1 MGDTTGDST
10 ETSTEKSTGTTDT
23 TTGSTGTTDT
33 TGTAATFEN
42 TDLSGS
48 RFEMVRLTD
57 SEFRQVRFDGSSF
70 HNISWRDVTM
80 SSVELVNV
88 EIGGDVWN
96 LRINGVDIGPLIDG
110 ELNRR
115 DPDRHLVF
123 QELRESRSAEDYRTG
138 WRVIER
144 RWSDLIDRVRGLP
157 EGSEHRSVAG
167 EWSLVQTLRHI
178 SYAVAA
184 WIERVALGVADPFAD
199 TDLPWDEA
207 PEDIPRR
214 VDRDAR
220 IALDDAVGVW
230 RRRQQTVREFL
241 ESLTDEDLE
250 RTVSTAG
257 DSWPQVTDFPLAE
270 AVHIA
275 VTEVWEHHQFAQRDL
290 HAIEQEQAQD

>member
-1 MGDTTGDST
+1 MASDDTTP
-10 ETSTEKSTGTTDT
+10 TGRE
-23 TTGSTGTTDT
+23 
-33 TGTAATFEN
+33 FEN
-42 TDLSGS
+42 EDLSGS
-48 RFEMVRLTD
+48 RFEMVRLND
-57 SEFRQVRFDGSSF
+57 SQFSQVRFDGSRF
-70 HNISWRDVTM
+70 QNISWHNVTM
-80 SSVELVNV
+80 SSVELVDV

-96 LRINGVDIGPLIDG
+96 LRINGVDIGPLIDA

-123 QELRESRSAEDYRTG
+123 QELRESRSVEDYRKG
-138 WRVIER
+138 WGVIEH
-144 RWSDLIDRVRGLP
+144 RWTELIDRVRELP

-184 WIERVALGVADPFAD
+184 WIERVALGVEDPFVD

-207 PEDIPRR
+207 PADIPRP

-230 RRRQQTVREFL
+230 RRRQQTVRDFL
-241 ESLTDEDLE
+241 ESLTTEDLE